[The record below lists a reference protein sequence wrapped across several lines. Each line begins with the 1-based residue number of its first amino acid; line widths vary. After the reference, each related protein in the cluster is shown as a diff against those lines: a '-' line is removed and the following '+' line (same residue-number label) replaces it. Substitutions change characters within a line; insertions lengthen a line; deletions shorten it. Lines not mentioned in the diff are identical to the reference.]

1 MTKSLS
7 AAAALLVLWPICVLA
22 QSVDSRVENIRQR
35 YNGIA
40 EKVRLAETDD
50 EAAATGEIVVNELSI
65 NSRNRQWRAVGIYN
79 RNVKFFYT
87 GGDTEES
94 LYPDRLV
101 FVKITGNVSA
111 RTVYDELLFSDSGVL
126 LFHFRR
132 ADGDGPQP
140 DETRIYFAKGKAL
153 RLNINGKIRERL
165 TAADAKTVAD
175 SLALSRFLKAIFSSS
190 LRL

>member
-7 AAAALLVLWPICVLA
+7 AAAAFLVLWPICVLA
-22 QSVDSRVENIRQR
+22 QSVDSRVDNIRKR
-35 YNGIA
+35 YNSIA

-50 EAAATGEIVVNELSI
+50 DAAATGEIVVNELKV

-79 RNVKFFYT
+79 ANVKFFYT

-101 FVKITGNVSA
+101 FVKMTGNVSA
-111 RTVYDELLFSDSGVL
+111 RTVYDELLFSDKGDL

-132 ADGDGPQP
+132 ADGDGPRP
-140 DETRIYFAKGKAL
+140 DETRVYFEKGKAI
-153 RLNINGKIRERL
+153 RINENGKVRDRMTPADTK
-165 TAADAKTVAD
+165 TAADSV
-175 SLALSRFLKAIFSSS
+175 ALSRHLKTIFDST

>member
-7 AAAALLVLWPICVLA
+7 AAAALLVLWPVCVLA

-35 YNGIA
+35 YNSIA

-50 EAAATGEIVVNELSI
+50 DAAATGEVVVNELAI
-65 NSRNRQWRAVGIYN
+65 NTRNRQWRAVGIYN
-79 RNVKFFYT
+79 SNVKFFYT

-101 FVKITGNVSA
+101 FVKMTGNVSA
-111 RTVYDELLFSDSGVL
+111 RTVYDELLFSEAGEL

-140 DETRIYFAKGKAL
+140 DETRIYFANGKAI
-153 RLNINGKIRERL
+153 RVNINGKIRDRL
-165 TAADAKTVAD
+165 TAADAKTAAD
-175 SLALSRFLKAIFSSS
+175 SLALSRYLKAIFSAS